1 MRDSLSVG
9 VVCGLMTAAWCVYT
23 GGSAPLALLAYSTA
37 GTLGVFTSAIFLAL
51 ASDGTDLD
59 L

>member
-1 MRDSLSVG
+1 
-9 VVCGLMTAAWCVYT
+9 MTAAWCVYT
-23 GGSAPLALLAYSTA
+23 GGSAPLAMLAYSTA